1 MNFFGDSTNV
11 GDLSV
16 RGRKVVIN
24 CDRYPDSGC
33 TVRVLSK
40 PETDISYIRRELSQ
54 SFHDIMKN
62 LGFRKACGS
71 SQYLVIVINLESHI
85 YSLS

>member
-1 MNFFGDSTNV
+1 
-11 GDLSV
+11 
-16 RGRKVVIN
+16 
-24 CDRYPDSGC
+24 
-33 TVRVLSK
+33 
-40 PETDISYIRRELSQ
+40 
-54 SFHDIMKN
+54 MKN